1 MYKIICLIGKS
12 GSGKSTIEQK
22 LCSDLEINQVVSHTT
37 RPPRKEELDGLDYF
51 FCTDD
56 YFEEERENFIEQ
68 RLYKV
73 INKDGTKGIW
83 RYGLHRNSIKEG
95 LNVVVVDVNG
105 YKALRK
111 YFGKQNVLPFF
122 IHCSDSTRLNR
133 VLLRGDGSNK
143 LEVMRR
149 FAADEE
155 AFYDIEHNK
164 DIYKICNEYSVD
176 IAVNEIIN
184 ILKRLGIVNET
195 Y

>member
-22 LCSDLEINQVVSHTT
+22 LCSDLKINHIISHTT
-37 RPPRKEELDGLDYF
+37 RPPRKEELEGLDYHF
-51 FCTDD
+51 VSDD
-56 YFEEERENFIEQ
+56 YFEENKEEFIEQ

-73 INKDGTKGIW
+73 INKDETKAIW
-83 RYGLHRNSIKEG
+83 RYGLHRDSVKEG
-95 LNVVVVDVNG
+95 LNVVVVDPNG

-111 YFGKQNVLPFF
+111 YFGKQNVLSFF

-133 VLLRGDGSNK
+133 ILLRGDGSNK

-155 AFYDIEHNK
+155 DFKDFIESR
-164 DIYKICNEYSVD
+164 DYYKVCNEYSID
-176 IAVNEIIN
+176 LAVEEIEGV
-184 ILKRLGIVNET
+184 LKRRGLI
-195 Y
+195 

>member
-1 MYKIICLIGKS
+1 MKKIICLIGKS

-22 LCSDLEINQVVSHTT
+22 LCSDLKINHVISHTT
-37 RPPRKEELDGLDYF
+37 RPPRKKELDGLDYHF
-51 FCTDD
+51 VSDD
-56 YFEEERENFIEQ
+56 YFEENKEEFIEQ

-95 LNVVVVDVNG
+95 LNVVVIDVNG
-105 YKALRK
+105 YKALRV

-149 FAADEE
+149 FAADERDFKE
-155 AFYDIEHNK
+155 FIESRNY
-164 DIYKICNEYSVD
+164 YKICNEHGID
-176 IAVNEIIN
+176 LAVQEIEG
-184 ILKRLGIVNET
+184 ILKRRGLI
-195 Y
+195 

>member
-22 LCSDLEINQVVSHTT
+22 LCSDLKINHIISHTT

-133 VLLRGDGSNK
+133 VLLRGDGNNK
-143 LEVMRR
+143 FHQVLS
-149 FAADEE
+149 F
-155 AFYDIEHNK
+155 
-164 DIYKICNEYSVD
+164 
-176 IAVNEIIN
+176 
-184 ILKRLGIVNET
+184 
-195 Y
+195 

>member
-1 MYKIICLIGKS
+1 MKKIICLIGKS

-22 LCSDLEINQVVSHTT
+22 LCSDLKINHIISHTT

-73 INKDGTKGIW
+73 INKDGTKAIW
-83 RYGLHRNSIKEG
+83 RYGLHRNNVKEE
-95 LNVVVVDVNG
+95 LNVVVVDPNG

-111 YFGKQNVLPFF
+111 YFGKENVLPFF
-122 IHCSDSTRLNR
+122 IHCNDTTRLNR
-133 VLLRGDGSNK
+133 ILLRGDGSNK

-149 FAADEE
+149 FAADERDFKE
-155 AFYDIEHNK
+155 FIESRNY
-164 DIYKICNEYSVD
+164 YKICNEHGID
-176 IAVNEIIN
+176 LAVQEIEGV
-184 ILKRLGIVNET
+184 LKRRGLI
-195 Y
+195 